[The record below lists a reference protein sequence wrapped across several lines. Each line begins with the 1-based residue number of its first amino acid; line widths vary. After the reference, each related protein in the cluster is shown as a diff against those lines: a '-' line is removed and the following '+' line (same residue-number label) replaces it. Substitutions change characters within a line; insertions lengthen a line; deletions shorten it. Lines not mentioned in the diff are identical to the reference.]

1 MWSLSLISA
10 SRINDLLPPLEV
22 RAVHLHGQCLT
33 LVHFFQCLFID
44 PAELK
49 HLKERQTNSVYIK
62 KKKAGKSSFPTIPVP
77 PYLWVSPW
85 KRSSTFNQSLLIRI
99 VLSLAF
105 NLK

>member
-44 PAELK
+44 PAELL

-62 KKKAGKSSFPTIPVP
+62 KKKLERVH
-77 PYLWVSPW
+77 
-85 KRSSTFNQSLLIRI
+85 SLPSLYHHTSGFLHGNAVIRI